1 MSTTKKVEYRGRTLG
16 EVTVYAIE
24 DWRNESRPATERDL
38 RLINATAMADTL
50 FQVLK
55 RDPRKV
61 ADEEPNQPW
70 LLVALR
76 EVCTAGLGWRDQKM
90 EEQALLLYVQR
101 HGMNQI
107 LEIWGADV
115 EKIGEELERMLAVD
129 NVPS

>member
-1 MSTTKKVEYRGRTLG
+1 MPTVRKVEYRGRILG
-16 EVTVYAIE
+16 ELTVYAVE
-24 DWRNESRPATERDL
+24 DWRNEQRPATERDL

-50 FQVLK
+50 HGVLT

-61 ADEEPNQPW
+61 AEEEPNQPW

-76 EVCTAGLGWRDQKM
+76 EVCTAGLGRRDQKM

-107 LEIWGADV
+107 LGIWGADV
-115 EKIGEELERMLAVD
+115 GKIGEELERMLAVD